1 MVRTRWP
8 SCSRKPVSGS
18 LASVISLVRLYLQV
32 KLAGER
38 ISET

>member
-18 LASVISLVRLYLQV
+18 LVPSIDRKHNA
-32 KLAGER
+32 E
-38 ISET
+38 ED